1 MTTVLVDTSGVL
13 ALLVPTDAQHAKA
26 RRAFAKLAAAESRL
40 LTTSYTLVECYALI
54 DRRIGRDAVRRF
66 RTDFSPLLEVI
77 WIGADEHERAL
88 DIVEAGGASGP
99 SLVDAAS
106 FVIARTH
113 HIEHVFAYD
122 AHFTKAGFV
131 LVA

>member
-1 MTTVLVDTSGVL
+1 MTTVLVDTSAVL
-13 ALLVPTDAQHAKA
+13 ALLVPTDAQHARA
-26 RRAFAKLAAAESRL
+26 RRAFAKLADAQSRL

-54 DRRIGRDAVRRF
+54 DRRIGREAVRRF
-66 RTDFSPLLEVI
+66 RSEFAPLLEVI
-77 WIGADEHERAL
+77 WVGADEHERAL

-106 FVIARTH
+106 FVVARKH
-113 HIEHVFAYD
+113 HVDQVFAYD

-131 LVA
+131 LVG

>member
-1 MTTVLVDTSGVL
+1 MTTVLVDTSAVL

-26 RRAFAKLAAAESRL
+26 RRAFAKLAAAQSRL

-54 DRRIGRDAVRRF
+54 DRRVGRDAVRRF
-66 RTDFSPLLEVI
+66 RSEFAPLLEVI
-77 WIGADEHERAL
+77 WVGADEHERAL

-106 FVIARTH
+106 FVVARKH
-113 HIEHVFAYD
+113 HVEQVFAYD